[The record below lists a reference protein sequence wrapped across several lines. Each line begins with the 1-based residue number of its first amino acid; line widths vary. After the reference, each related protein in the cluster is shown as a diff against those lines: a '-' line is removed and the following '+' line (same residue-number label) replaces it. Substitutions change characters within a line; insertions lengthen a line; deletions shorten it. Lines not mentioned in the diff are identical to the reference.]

1 MAKCAYFLS
10 RKTSLEFCQPRC
22 SRLNVIRNFVNDRP
36 AIILGIETSC
46 DDTGCGIVDTTGKI
60 LGEAINSQYLTHLE
74 HGGIIPSIA
83 GKMHRQHITTVCEN
97 ALKSANLRLRYI
109 DAIAATTKPGLPL
122 SLDVGNKFGKYLSRI
137 GNKPYIPIH
146 HMEAHALTVRMV
158 HKVYFPYLVLLVS
171 GGHSLLAIVENV
183 DKFYTLGTT
192 LDNAPGE
199 ILDKI
204 ARRLKLATIPEFS
217 HMSGGQAIESAASKA
232 SDPTKFFFEPVL
244 TTKRNCQFSFA
255 GIWNKSFK
263 YLDKEENFGVVDSV
277 AIPDVY
283 NFCAAIQLVFTRH
296 ICLRTQRAMEFIN
309 NMNLIPQEQRTLV
322 ISGGVAC
329 NNFLAKS
336 LEIVCSERGFKFVRT
351 PPRLCN
357 DNGVMIAW
365 NGAEKW
371 MANIN
376 VLQDRAEIEM
386 VSIEKNASF
395 GESWIERVQDADIKC
410 KLVKLN
416 RI

>member
-1 MAKCAYFLS
+1 MTKCAYFLS
-10 RKTSLEFCQPRC
+10 RKTSLEFCQPRY
-22 SRLNVIRNFVNDRP
+22 SRLNAIRKFVDRP

-60 LGEAINSQYLTHLE
+60 LGEAINSQHLTHLK

-83 GKMHRQHITTVCEN
+83 GKMHRQHITTVCED
-97 ALKSANLRLRYI
+97 ALKSANLRLRHI

-122 SLDVGNKFGKYLSRI
+122 SLDAGNKFGKYLSRI

-146 HMEAHALTVRMV
+146 HMEAHALTVRMIQ
-158 HKVYFPYLVLLVS
+158 KVDFPYLVLLVS

-192 LDNAPGE
+192 VDNAPGE

-204 ARRLKLATIPEFS
+204 ARRLKLSTIPEFS

-232 SDPTKFFFEPVL
+232 SDPTKFLFVPVL
-244 TTKRNCQFSFA
+244 TKKRDCQFSFA
-255 GIWNKSFK
+255 GIWNRSFK
-263 YLDKEENFGVVDSV
+263 YFNKEENVDVANIV

-283 NFCAAIQLVFTRH
+283 NLCAAIQLVFAKH

-329 NNFLAKS
+329 NNFLAKN

-376 VLQDRAEIEM
+376 VLRDREEIEM

-395 GESWIERVQDADIKC
+395 GESWIERVQDANIKC

-416 RI
+416 RL

>member
-22 SRLNVIRNFVNDRP
+22 SKLNAIRKFVDRP

-60 LGEAINSQYLTHLE
+60 LGEAINSQHLTHLKY
-74 HGGIIPSIA
+74 GGIIPSIA
-83 GKMHRQHITTVCEN
+83 GKMHRQHITTVCED
-97 ALKSANLRLRYI
+97 ALKSANLRLRHI
-109 DAIAATTKPGLPL
+109 DAIAATTKPGLLL
-122 SLDVGNKFGKYLSRI
+122 SLHAGNKFGKYLSRI

-158 HKVYFPYLVLLVS
+158 QKVDFPYLVLLVS

-192 LDNAPGE
+192 IDNAPGE

-204 ARRLKLATIPEFS
+204 ARRLKLSTIPEFS

-232 SDPTKFFFEPVL
+232 SDPTKFFFDPVL
-244 TTKRNCQFSFA
+244 TKKRDCQFSFA
-255 GIWNKSFK
+255 GIWNRSFK
-263 YLDKEENFGVVDSV
+263 YLNKENVDV
-277 AIPDVY
+277 ANNAAIPDVY
-283 NFCAAIQLVFTRH
+283 NFCAAIQLVFAKH

-329 NNFLAKS
+329 NNFLAKN

-371 MANIN
+371 MANIT
-376 VLQDRAEIEM
+376 VLRDREEIEM

-395 GESWIERVQDADIKC
+395 GESWIERVQDANIKC

-416 RI
+416 RL